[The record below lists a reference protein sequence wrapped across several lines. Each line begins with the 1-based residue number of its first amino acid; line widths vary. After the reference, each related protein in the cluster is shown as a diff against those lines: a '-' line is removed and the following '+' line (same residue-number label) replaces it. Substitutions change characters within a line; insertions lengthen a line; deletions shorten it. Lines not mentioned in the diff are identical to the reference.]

1 MIMQNDLQRGVS
13 CAEEMF
19 IGYSLSTQR
28 QKCCDFTG
36 EWRRVAMRQWVFVK
50 PKNFVIFFPLS
61 WLLLWTSAARSAD
74 QIRVGYGSLSTSY
87 AAIWVAGEAG
97 LFRKNG
103 INAEVLYLESALV
116 RTALI
121 AGDIA
126 MGGMSGTTM
135 AAPRLQGADSVIIA
149 SFANSLQYRF
159 VVRPDIRTVA
169 DLKGKRVGVAGFGL
183 GAHRGAQIIL
193 AKLGLNPDTD
203 VTMLQIGGDP
213 TRLAALLNGT
223 IDASVFNP
231 PLYQRA
237 VEAGMKVLANI
248 EEMNFP
254 VQGSAL
260 VTTDRF
266 VKKNND
272 LVRRAVRSIVQSIH
286 LIKTNPE
293 LTKRAIKKYMRFK
306 DDRDTEEAYQIMRDI
321 APRKPYPTVDGMK
334 AVLDELS
341 AKLSAAKTAQ
351 PRDFMDTRFIEEL
364 DRSGFIDGLYK

>member
-1 MIMQNDLQRGVS
+1 MLQVFPMRKKFVTLLPMMLIVAWSSGV
-13 CAEEMF
+13 
-19 IGYSLSTQR
+19 
-28 QKCCDFTG
+28 
-36 EWRRVAMRQWVFVK
+36 
-50 PKNFVIFFPLS
+50 
-61 WLLLWTSAARSAD
+61 RSAD

-87 AAIWVAGEAG
+87 AAIWVAGEAR
-97 LFRKNG
+97 LFQKNG

-121 AGDIA
+121 AGEIA

-135 AAPRLQGADSVIIA
+135 AAPRLQGADPIIIA

-213 TRLAALLNGT
+213 TRMSALLSGT
-223 IDASVFNP
+223 IDATVFNP
-231 PLYQRA
+231 PLHHRA

-248 EEMNFP
+248 EEMGFP

-266 VKKNND
+266 IKKNYD
-272 LVRRAVRSIVQSIH
+272 LVRRSVRSVIESIQ
-286 LIKTNPE
+286 LIKRNPE
-293 LTKRAIKKYMRFK
+293 LTKRAIRKYMRFK
-306 DDRDTEEAYQIMRDI
+306 DDRDTDEAYQIMRDI
-321 APRKPYPTVDGMK
+321 APRKPYPTVEGMK

-341 AKLSAAKTAQ
+341 PKLPAAKTAQ

-364 DRSGFIDGLYK
+364 DRSGFIDRLYK